1 MFPETDSARA
11 RGAARRPASLT
22 AALLGVVGP
31 LALLGGCGAADSE
44 PEASESRF
52 SASWRFDGAGDAVV
66 ADRGMVVSTD
76 PLASD
81 IGIEVLEAGGNA
93 ADAAVAVAFALAV
106 VNPEAGNIGGDGFL
120 VVRMANGE
128 AVALDFRCRAPLAA
142 HRDMYLDDEGNVTED
157 VLVGHRSVATPG
169 TVAGMGELHTRFGR
183 LPWATLLEPAISLAD
198 GFEVHQRFLRP
209 YGERLIGMLRRFPTS
224 AAQFLPEDGQPP
236 ALGETFRQPELAET
250 LRRIAAEGADE
261 FYRGKTAELIVA
273 EMERGGG
280 LVTRE
285 DLASYTAPWRE
296 PIVFPYRGHTV
307 ISMPP
312 TSSGGVT
319 LAQIANILS
328 RHDLGALGF
337 GSPETIHLQVEAWR
351 RAYADRNHRVADPEF
366 FDVPVALL
374 TSMDYA
380 DQRAATISPDAAT
393 PSSEVGPAEWP
404 PAESEDTTHYSIV
417 DSEGNAVSVTTTVN
431 SFFGSKVTVAGAGFL
446 LNNDMDD
453 LAAKPGTPNQ
463 FGLVQG
469 ENNAIAPGKRML
481 SSMSPSIVLDPNGE
495 LFMVTGTPGGA
506 TIITSVFQTLSN
518 VVDHGMGVV
527 AAVEAPRVHH
537 QHLPDQIF
545 HEPGGLAPETVAALE
560 ALGHTV
566 VVAGRLQA
574 DIQMILV
581 EDGRLTAW
589 SDPRRGGAARGY

>member
-1 MFPETDSARA
+1 MRYEADPAPAPRPV
-11 RGAARRPASLT
+11 RRLAVFSV
-22 AALLGVVGP
+22 AALAVIAP
-31 LALLGGCGAADSE
+31 LALLAGCAGADSE
-44 PEASESRF
+44 PTAPESRF
-52 SASWRFDGAGDAVV
+52 PAGWRYDGAGDPV
-66 ADRGMVVSTD
+66 AADHGMVVSTD

-81 IGIEVLEAGGNA
+81 IGIEILEAGGNA

-120 VVRMANGE
+120 VVRMATGE

-142 HRDMYLDDEGNVTED
+142 HRDMYLDAEGNVTED

-169 TVAGMGELHTRFGR
+169 TVAGMGQLHARFGR
-183 LPWATLLEPAISLAD
+183 LPWAALLAPAIALAD
-198 GFEVHQRFLRP
+198 GFEVHQRFLNP
-209 YGERLIGMLRRFPTS
+209 YAERLIGMLRRFPAS
-224 AAQFLPEDGQPP
+224 AAQFLPADGQPP
-236 ALGETFRQPELAET
+236 ALGEVFRQPELAET

-261 FYRGKTAELIVA
+261 FYRGKTADLIVA

-280 LVTRE
+280 LVTHE
-285 DLASYTAPWRE
+285 DLASYTAPWRD
-296 PIVFPYRGHTV
+296 PIVFSYRGHTV

-337 GSPETIHLQVEAWR
+337 GSPETLHIQVEAWR

-380 DQRAATISPDAAT
+380 DQRAATISPEAAT

-417 DSEGNAVSVTTTVN
+417 DAEGNAVSVTTTVN

-481 SSMSPSIVLDPNGE
+481 SSMSPSIALDPDGE

-527 AAVEAPRVHH
+527 AAVEAPRIHH

-566 VVAGRLQA
+566 VEAGRLQA

-581 EDGRLTAW
+581 EDGKLTSW

>member
-1 MFPETDSARA
+1 MLHEADSARA
-11 RGAARRPASLT
+11 RRPVRRLAAPP
-22 AALLGVVGP
+22 AALFAVAGL
-31 LALLGGCGAADSE
+31 LALLSACRGADPE
-44 PEASESRF
+44 PAAPESRF
-52 SASWRFDGAGDAVV
+52 PASWRYDGAGDPV
-66 ADRGMVVSTD
+66 AADNGMVVSTD
-76 PLASD
+76 PLASE
-81 IGIEVLEAGGNA
+81 IGIEILEAGGNA

-120 VVRMANGE
+120 VVRTASGE

-142 HRDMYLDDEGNVTED
+142 HRDMYLDADGNVTED

-169 TVAGMGELHTRFGR
+169 TVAGMGELHARFGR
-183 LPWATLLEPAISLAD
+183 LPWAALLEPAIALAD
-198 GFEVHQRFLRP
+198 GFEVHQRFLNP
-209 YGERLIGMLRRFPTS
+209 YGERLIGMLERFPAS
-224 AAQFLPEDGQPP
+224 AAQFLPDGQPP
-236 ALGETFRQPELAET
+236 ALGDTFRQPELAET

-296 PIVFPYRGHTV
+296 PIVFSYRGHTV

-319 LAQIANILS
+319 LAQTANILS

-380 DQRAATISPDAAT
+380 DQRAATISPEAAT

-417 DSEGNAVSVTTTVN
+417 DAEGNAVSVTTTVN

-481 SSMSPSIVLDPNGE
+481 SSMSPSIVLDPDGE

-566 VVAGRLQA
+566 VEAGRLQA

-581 EDGRLTAW
+581 EDGRLTARA
-589 SDPRRGGAARGY
+589 DPRRGGAARGY